1 MGAITG
7 QGESYNLPNY
17 VGELFNV
24 SPTDTPLL
32 SAIGGMTG
40 GKSVTSK
47 QFTWQTTDL
56 AGATQTAVVEG
67 ADPVMKGRTR
77 SEVTNV
83 AQIMQYGVEVSYTK
97 QAAVGNLSGESIIGN
112 QPVQDELAFQLDMA
126 MKTAARDIEHSFIQ
140 GTYVADTNIT
150 TARKTRGMLEAVT
163 TNEVAGAAGALDQA
177 KVESALKK
185 MADSGAPFEM
195 PVIFANAFQKQKLSA
210 IYSSALALA
219 PRDRNIG
226 GVNITTIETD
236 FGQVGIVFE
245 RHIPADDVL
254 IADLAFLKPVF
265 LDIPGKGHFF
275 VEPLAQTGAAYKY
288 QVYGEVGLE
297 YGPEQFHAKI
307 TNLATCLLYTSP
319 SPRDRG

>member
-7 QGESYNLPNY
+7 QGQSFNLPNY

-40 GKSVTSK
+40 GISVSSK

-56 AGATQTAVVEG
+56 AGAAQTAVVEG

-77 SEVTNV
+77 SEVSNV
-83 AQIMQYGVEVSYTK
+83 TQIMQYGVEVSYTK
-97 QAAVGNLSGESIIGN
+97 QAAVGNIAGESIIGN

-140 GTYVADTNIT
+140 GAYNAGANIG
-150 TARKTRGMLEAVT
+150 TARKTRGMLAAVS
-163 TNEVAGAAGALDQA
+163 TNEVAGGAAALTQA

-195 PVIFANAFQKQKLSA
+195 PVIFANAFQKQKLSS

-219 PRDRNIG
+219 PRDRTVG

-254 IADLAFLKPVF
+254 IADLAFMKPVF

-288 QVYGEVGLE
+288 QVYGEIGLE

-307 TNLATCLLYTSP
+307 TNLSV
-319 SPRDRG
+319 S

>member
-56 AGATQTAVVEG
+56 ASATQTAVVEG
-67 ADPVMKGRTR
+67 ADPTMKGRTR
-77 SEVTNV
+77 SEVINV
-83 AQIMQYGVEVSYTK
+83 TQIMQYGVEVSYTK
-97 QAAVGNLSGESIIGN
+97 QAAVGNLSGQSIIGN

-140 GTYVADTNIT
+140 GTYVADTDIS
-150 TARKTRGMLEAVT
+150 TARQTRGMLEAIS
-163 TNEVAGAAGALDQA
+163 TNEVAAAAAALDQA
-177 KVESALKK
+177 KVEDALKQ

-288 QVYGEVGLE
+288 QVYGEIGLE

-307 TNLATCLLYTSP
+307 TNLATS
-319 SPRDRG
+319 

>member
-7 QGESYNLPNY
+7 QGQSYNLPNY

-32 SAIGGMTG
+32 SANGGMTG

-47 QFTWQTTDL
+47 HFTWQTTDL

-150 TARKTRGMLEAVT
+150 TARKTRGMLAAIA
-163 TNEVAGAAGALDQA
+163 TNEVAG
-177 KVESALKK
+177 
-185 MADSGAPFEM
+185 
-195 PVIFANAFQKQKLSA
+195 
-210 IYSSALALA
+210 
-219 PRDRNIG
+219 
-226 GVNITTIETD
+226 
-236 FGQVGIVFE
+236 
-245 RHIPADDVL
+245 
-254 IADLAFLKPVF
+254 
-265 LDIPGKGHFF
+265 
-275 VEPLAQTGAAYKY
+275 GAA
-288 QVYGEVGLE
+288 
-297 YGPEQFHAKI
+297 A
-307 TNLATCLLYTSP
+307 
-319 SPRDRG
+319 

>member
-7 QGESYNLPNY
+7 QGQSYNLPNY

-56 AGATQTAVVEG
+56 AGATQTAAVEG
-67 ADPVMKGRTR
+67 ADPTMKGRTR
-77 SEVTNV
+77 SEVINV
-83 AQIMQYGVEVSYTK
+83 TQIMQYGVEVSYTK
-97 QAAVGNLSGESIIGN
+97 QAAVGNLSGQSIIGN

-140 GTYVADTNIT
+140 GTYVADSDIA
-150 TARKTRGMLEAVT
+150 TARQTRGLLEAVT
-163 TNEVAGAAGALDQA
+163 TNEVAGAAGALTQDMVDEA
-177 KVESALKK
+177 MKK
-185 MADSGAPFEM
+185 MADSGAPFET
-195 PVIFANAFQKQKLSA
+195 PVIFANAFQKQALSA
-210 IYSSALALA
+210 LFSNSLALA
-219 PRDRNIG
+219 PRDRNVG

-236 FGQVGIVFE
+236 FGQLGIVYE
-245 RHIPADDVL
+245 RHIPTDDIL
-254 IADLAFLKPVF
+254 IADLSFLKPVF

-288 QVYGEVGLE
+288 QVYGEIGLE

-307 TNLATCLLYTSP
+307 TNLATS
-319 SPRDRG
+319 